1 MEGFKEF
8 QGKDLDGAI
17 EEACGYFNTAR
28 EKLEIEIVQ
37 DAKSGIF
44 GIVGARKAKV
54 RARRVQLRETV
65 DSILGRKGGD
75 GAASAQGSG
84 QGASQ
89 GFGQGTGQPAGQ
101 AGGDEAPA
109 TAEPR
114 KNGGRPAPVA
124 AASAPAVSG
133 AEAPVATAQKP
144 TAAPAE
150 KSRDEGRDRSRP
162 EQRSQGQR
170 SSDQRASDQRSS
182 DQRASDQRSQEARP
196 PRGQQDDRR
205 NRGRNRNKPPLLDAY
220 ESEEALDAA
229 CNGNVIDTPAEK
241 PFDRRNDRN
250 DRNDRNGK
258 QDRNGS
264 KPSSR
269 NGRNDRREVAGRN
282 AGSDEAVEAG
292 TTVDS
297 ATREPRGRRNDS
309 RAEGRGNGRGEAR
322 PTHREGARP
331 ERAPKAEAGLDGLE
345 DDFEAAGEGLPVTPL
360 EQLDAAKLEA
370 LVGDT
375 VRTLIRPITGDEA
388 GITVKIGGGRVYV
401 GIECDEDSGLLI
413 GREGQT
419 LAALQYMISRIVS
432 RGMNSAVRVQLDAGE
447 YRRRQDEKLREMALA
462 LAEKVRQSGRS
473 YSTRPLS
480 SYHRRIVHVCLQE
493 AVDVQ
498 TRSTGDGPMKRV
510 VIMRKKGERA

>member
-54 RARRVQLRETV
+54 RARRVQLREAV

-75 GAASAQGSG
+75 NAASAQGAA
-84 QGASQ
+84 QGSVQSSEQ
-89 GFGQGTGQPAGQ
+89 GSGQPANQ

-109 TAEPR
+109 SAETR
-114 KNGGRPAPVA
+114 KNGGRPAPAVVP
-124 AASAPAVSG
+124 APASTG
-133 AEAPVATAQKP
+133 AEAPVASAQKP
-144 TAAPAE
+144 AEAQAE
-150 KSRDEGRDRSRP
+150 KGRDEGRDRTRQEP
-162 EQRSQGQR
+162 RSAERGP
-170 SSDQRASDQRSS
+170 DQRGQDQRGQDS
-182 DQRASDQRSQEARP
+182 RA
-196 PRGQQDDRR
+196 PRGQQQDDRR
-205 NRGRNRNKPPLLDAY
+205 NRGRNRNRPPSLDSY

-229 CNGNVIDTPAEK
+229 CNGNVLEKPADK

-264 KPSSR
+264 KPTSR
-269 NGRNDRREVAGRN
+269 NGRNDRNDRRDRTGRN
-282 AGSDEAVEAG
+282 GEVDEAVEAG
-292 TTVDS
+292 NVTES
-297 ATREPRGRRNDS
+297 AARESRSRRNDARS
-309 RAEGRGNGRGEAR
+309 EGRGNGRGDTR
-322 PTHREGARP
+322 PTHRDGARP
-331 ERAPKAEAGLDGLE
+331 ERASKTDAALDGLE
-345 DDFEAAGEGLPVTPL
+345 EDFDAAGEGLPVTPL

-375 VRTLIRPITGDEA
+375 VRKLIRPITGDEVA
-388 GITVKIGGGRVYV
+388 IAIKIGGGRVYV

-432 RGMNSAVRVQLDAGE
+432 RGMNAAVRVQLDAGE

-462 LAEKVRQSGRS
+462 LADKVRQSGRS

-493 AVDVQ
+493 AADVQ

>member
-54 RARRVQLRETV
+54 RARRVQLREAV

-75 GAASAQGSG
+75 NAATAQGAAQSSGQGSG
-84 QGASQ
+84 Q
-89 GFGQGTGQPAGQ
+89 PANQ
-101 AGGDEAPA
+101 AGGEEAPA
-109 TAEPR
+109 TAETR
-114 KNGGRPAPVA
+114 KNGGRPGPV
-124 AASAPAVSG
+124 AASAPAASG
-133 AEAPVATAQKP
+133 VEAPVASAQKP
-144 TAAPAE
+144 AEAPAA
-150 KSRDEGRDRSRP
+150 KGRDEGRDRTRQESRSP
-162 EQRSQGQR
+162 ERGQ
-170 SSDQRASDQRSS
+170 DQRGQ
-182 DQRASDQRSQEARP
+182 DQRSQESRP

-205 NRGRNRNKPPLLDAY
+205 NRGRDRNRPPMLDSY

-229 CNGNVIDTPAEK
+229 CNGNVLDKQADK
-241 PFDRRNDRN
+241 PVDRRNDRN

-264 KPSSR
+264 KPTNR
-269 NGRNDRREVAGRN
+269 NGRNDRRDRTGRN
-282 AGSDEAVEAG
+282 GEGDEAVEAG
-292 TTVDS
+292 S
-297 ATREPRGRRNDS
+297 ATESAARESRGRRTDS
-309 RAEGRGNGRGEAR
+309 RSESRGNGRGDTR
-322 PTHREGARP
+322 PTPRDGARP
-331 ERAPKAEAGLDGLE
+331 ERAPKTDAALDGLE
-345 DDFEAAGEGLPVTPL
+345 DDFDAAGEGLPVTPL
-360 EQLDAAKLEA
+360 EQLDAAQLEA

-375 VRTLIRPITGDEA
+375 VRKLIRPITGEEVA
-388 GITVKIGGGRVYV
+388 IAIKIGGGRVYV

-432 RGMNSAVRVQLDAGE
+432 RGMNAAVRVQLDAGE

-462 LAEKVRQSGRS
+462 LADKVRQSGRS

-493 AVDVQ
+493 AADVQ

>member
-8 QGKDLDGAI
+8 QGKHLDGAI

-75 GAASAQGSG
+75 NAAAAQGTAQGSG
-84 QGASQ
+84 QGSGLPANQAS
-89 GFGQGTGQPAGQ
+89 
-101 AGGDEAPA
+101 GDEVPA
-109 TAEPR
+109 TAETR

-124 AASAPAVSG
+124 VSAPAASG

-144 TAAPAE
+144 AEAPAE
-150 KSRDEGRDRSRP
+150 KGRDEGRERTRQESRSP
-162 EQRSQGQR
+162 ERGQ
-170 SSDQRASDQRSS
+170 DQRG
-182 DQRASDQRSQEARP
+182 QESRP

-205 NRGRNRNKPPLLDAY
+205 NRGRNRNRPPSLDSY

-229 CNGNVIDTPAEK
+229 CNGNVLDKPADK

-258 QDRNGS
+258 QDRNGN
-264 KPSSR
+264 KPVNR
-269 NGRNDRREVAGRN
+269 NGRNDRRDRAGRN
-282 AGSDEAVEAG
+282 GEGDEAVEVGNA
-292 TTVDS
+292 TES
-297 ATREPRGRRNDS
+297 AARESRGRRNDS
-309 RAEGRGNGRGEAR
+309 RSEGRGNGRGDTR
-322 PTHREGARP
+322 PTNRDGARP
-331 ERAPKAEAGLDGLE
+331 ERAPKADAALDGLE
-345 DDFEAAGEGLPVTPL
+345 DDFDAAGEGLPVTPL

-375 VRTLIRPITGDEA
+375 VRKLIRPITGDEVA
-388 GITVKIGGGRVYV
+388 IAVKIGGGRVYV

-432 RGMNSAVRVQLDAGE
+432 RGMNAAVRVQLDAGE

-462 LAEKVRQSGRS
+462 LADKVRQSGRS

-493 AVDVQ
+493 AADVQ

>member
-65 DSILGRKGGD
+65 ESILGRKGGD
-75 GAASAQGSG
+75 GAAVQTASQTSAQASG
-84 QGASQ
+84 QA
-89 GFGQGTGQPAGQ
+89 AG
-101 AGGDEAPA
+101 DNAPA
-109 TAEPR
+109 EGEQR
-114 KNGGRPAPVA
+114 KNGGRQAPVTA
-124 AASAPAVSG
+124 VSAPA
-133 AEAPVATAQKP
+133 AEAAAEPAQK
-144 TAAPAE
+144 AAEAPAE
-150 KSRDEGRDRSRP
+150 KGRDENRDRSR
-162 EQRSQGQR
+162 QDSRGA
-170 SSDQRASDQRSS
+170 DQRGQDQRSN
-182 DQRASDQRSQEARP
+182 EGRP

-205 NRGRNRNKPPLLDAY
+205 NRGRNRNKPPSLDSY

-229 CNGNVIDTPAEK
+229 CNGNVLEKPADK
-241 PFDRRNDRN
+241 PFDR
-250 DRNDRNGK
+250 RNDRNGK
-258 QDRNGS
+258 QDRNGN
-264 KPSSR
+264 KPSGR
-269 NGRNDRREVAGRN
+269 NGRNDRRERAGRN
-282 AGSDEAVEAG
+282 AEGDEAVESGNVTEA
-292 TTVDS
+292 
-297 ATREPRGRRNDS
+297 AQREPRGRRNDS
-309 RAEGRGNGRGEAR
+309 RAEGRNNGNGRGDAR
-322 PTHREGARP
+322 AAHREGTRP
-331 ERAPKAEAGLDGLE
+331 ERAPKTDAALDGLE

-370 LVGDT
+370 LVDDT
-375 VRTLIRPITGDEA
+375 VRKLIRPITGDEV
-388 GITVKIGGGRVYV
+388 GIAVKIGGGRVYV

-432 RGMNSAVRVQLDAGE
+432 RGMNAAVRVQLDAGE

>member
-54 RARRVQLRETV
+54 RARRVQLREAV

-75 GAASAQGSG
+75 NAATAQGAAQSSGQGSG
-84 QGASQ
+84 Q
-89 GFGQGTGQPAGQ
+89 PANQ

-109 TAEPR
+109 TAETR
-114 KNGGRPAPVA
+114 KNGGRPGPV
-124 AASAPAVSG
+124 AASAPAASG
-133 AEAPVATAQKP
+133 VEAPVASAQKP
-144 TAAPAE
+144 AEAPAA
-150 KSRDEGRDRSRP
+150 KGRDEGRDRTRQESRSP
-162 EQRSQGQR
+162 ERGQ
-170 SSDQRASDQRSS
+170 
-182 DQRASDQRSQEARP
+182 DQRSQESRP

-205 NRGRNRNKPPLLDAY
+205 NRGRDRNRPPMLDSY

-229 CNGNVIDTPAEK
+229 CNGNVLDKQADK
-241 PFDRRNDRN
+241 PVDRRNDRN

-264 KPSSR
+264 KPTNR
-269 NGRNDRREVAGRN
+269 NGRNDRRDRTGRN
-282 AGSDEAVEAG
+282 GEGDEAVAAG
-292 TTVDS
+292 S
-297 ATREPRGRRNDS
+297 ATESAARESRGRRTDS
-309 RAEGRGNGRGEAR
+309 RSESRGNGRGDTR
-322 PTHREGARP
+322 PTPRDGARP
-331 ERAPKAEAGLDGLE
+331 ERAPKIDAALDGLE
-345 DDFEAAGEGLPVTPL
+345 DDFDAAGEGLPVTPL
-360 EQLDAAKLEA
+360 EQLDAAQLEV

-375 VRTLIRPITGDEA
+375 VRKLIRPITGEEVA
-388 GITVKIGGGRVYV
+388 IAIKIGGGRVYV

-432 RGMNSAVRVQLDAGE
+432 RGMNAAVRVQLDAGE

-462 LAEKVRQSGRS
+462 LADKVRQSGRS

-493 AVDVQ
+493 AADVQ